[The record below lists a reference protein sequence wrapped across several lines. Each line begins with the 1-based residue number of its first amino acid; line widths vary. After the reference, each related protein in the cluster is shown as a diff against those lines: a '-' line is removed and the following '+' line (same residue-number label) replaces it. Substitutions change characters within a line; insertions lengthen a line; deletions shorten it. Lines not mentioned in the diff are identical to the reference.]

1 MEESKIGKWVIV
13 MVMPPYPTG
22 VGKIVGDYKKYQDVK
37 LPWATETW
45 DKRYCKIY
53 NTEQEAQDAYDKFTK
68 NKNNYALE
76 G

>member
-22 VGKIVGDYKKYQDVK
+22 VGKIVGDYKKYWDVK

-53 NTEQEAQDAYDKFTK
+53 NTE
-68 NKNNYALE
+68 
-76 G
+76 